1 MLGYETLG
9 LVCTGSSVRNQP
21 NVRFGLRVIEAAGEA
36 EIRQTRRWEG
46 ESGLAAGAPK
56 RAPALPASGG
66 LQYRAGRRTHA
77 RSRLIEH
84 RHVFRADAAQAG
96 PADTAK
102 LAISRAVPTTGI
114 TTTAEGTFGHGPVMI
129 LAAVPA
135 VSTDRHTHMPRSP
148 RYQSSMSNKSS
159 ATFCRSASVSRHL
172 PSWFSSTCKM
182 RCSSV
187 LGLCISSGW

>member
-1 MLGYETLG
+1 
-9 LVCTGSSVRNQP
+9 
-21 NVRFGLRVIEAAGEA
+21 VRFGLRVIEAAGEA
-36 EIRQTRRWEG
+36 NTPNPPGR
-46 ESGLAAGAPK
+46 ESGCGGRPK

-96 PADTAK
+96 PADTRSWRF
-102 LAISRAVPTTGI
+102 LAQFRQGDHDDRR
-114 TTTAEGTFGHGPVMI
+114 GTFGHGPVMI

-148 RYQSSMSNKSS
+148 NTNRACRTSRRR
-159 ATFCRSASVSRHL
+159 RSAAPPRCRALAVVVFEH
-172 PSWFSSTCKM
+172 CKM